1 MANAEPQPRSYWETL
16 PGANT
21 LRQSATAAALEHVTP
36 TGRGCPRQ
44 PGMTALTHVT
54 GTPGC
59 GVQGGFQVSHK
70 ATASLLSLKQ
80 QEGPSAPSRPEGGL
94 VPQGR
99 QDDRAAHVSPAPGTS
114 SLWAALGEVR
124 SDCPGPGGVRTV
136 QAPSRKLASEPVEHA
151 LHCPCSLTSPPH
163 HLRFLVSKTVSSSLS
178 REAIS
183 SCSSVLVRSPYLL
196 R

>member
-1 MANAEPQPRSYWETL
+1 MASAELQPRSYWETL

-70 ATASLLSLKQ
+70 SHCFFI
-80 QEGPSAPSRPEGGL
+80 
-94 VPQGR
+94 VPKAAGR
-99 QDDRAAHVSPAPGTS
+99 SVCSIT
-114 SLWAALGEVR
+114 
-124 SDCPGPGGVRTV
+124 PGGR
-136 QAPSRKLASEPVEHA
+136 P
-151 LHCPCSLTSPPH
+151 CP
-163 HLRFLVSKTVSSSLS
+163 S
-178 REAIS
+178 REAG
-183 SCSSVLVRSPYLL
+183 
-196 R
+196 